1 MKNNENNKKTGDE
14 LVTVA
19 IHTYGKAQ
27 ILKSILESEGIPTV
41 LNSVSIIQP
50 NPAGQVRVRINSS
63 DLPKALA
70 IIEDVD
76 LSYYETSSGEKV
88 EEDNHKTSK
97 EILVPVDFSA
107 PSMKACEFAFRLAN
121 DLHCHIKLMHAYFS
135 PYYPMAIPFGDT
147 FAIQA
152 PDEELYKNIHKKVE
166 AQMQE
171 WTKTL
176 QNKIQA
182 GLLPDIYYST
192 LLVEGLPEE
201 EIINYSRKAK
211 PIAIVMGTRGSSE
224 RDLDLIGSVTAE
236 VIEGSRTP
244 IFAIP
249 DDAPDK
255 HLSEM
260 NKIAFLTNFR
270 EREFVA
276 FERLMKLIG
285 DRQIEV
291 YILHISKK
299 DDLWNEIKLS
309 GMKNYLK
316 EKYPLLEIHYK
327 LLDSANDRLEV
338 AIDNFVKENQID
350 MISMSSSRRN
360 IFARMFNPGLARRV
374 IFHSKT
380 PLLVLKN

>member
-1 MKNNENNKKTGDE
+1 
-14 LVTVA
+14 
-19 IHTYGKAQ
+19 
-27 ILKSILESEGIPTV
+27 
-41 LNSVSIIQP
+41 
-50 NPAGQVRVRINSS
+50 VRINSS

-76 LSYYETSSGEKV
+76 LSYYETSSGEEV
-88 EEDNHKTSK
+88 EEDNHKISK
-97 EILVPVDFSA
+97 EILVPVDFSV

-182 GLLPDIYYST
+182 GLLTDIHYST
-192 LLVEGLPEE
+192 LIVEGLPEE

-285 DRQIEV
+285 DRKIEI

>member
-1 MKNNENNKKTGDE
+1 
-14 LVTVA
+14 
-19 IHTYGKAQ
+19 
-27 ILKSILESEGIPTV
+27 
-41 LNSVSIIQP
+41 
-50 NPAGQVRVRINSS
+50 
-63 DLPKALA
+63 
-70 IIEDVD
+70 
-76 LSYYETSSGEKV
+76 
-88 EEDNHKTSK
+88 
-97 EILVPVDFSA
+97 
-107 PSMKACEFAFRLAN
+107 
-121 DLHCHIKLMHAYFS
+121 
-135 PYYPMAIPFGDT
+135 
-147 FAIQA
+147 
-152 PDEELYKNIHKKVE
+152 
-166 AQMQE
+166 MQE

-182 GLLPDIYYST
+182 GLLPDIHYST

-211 PIAIVMGTRGSSE
+211 PTAIVMGTRGSGE

-236 VIEGSRTP
+236 VIEGCRTP

-316 EKYPLLEIHYK
+316 ENILLLEIHYK
-327 LLDSANDRLEV
+327 LLDSANERLEV